1 MTVDARDGRRSIGA
15 LLRDLAEGSAT
26 LVRGEVRL
34 AKIEVGAAVSGI
46 GKGTALVATGAV
58 LALLGALS
66 LLAGIV
72 LLIGDQWLP
81 ADLYWVAALIVLILA
96 GAMAAWFAKRGLA
109 QLSPRQLAP
118 TETATTLKEDVE
130 WLKQRRTSGAISS

>member
-1 MTVDARDGRRSIGA
+1 MTVDARDGRRGIGS

-34 AKIEVGAAVSGI
+34 AKIEVGAAVTAL
-46 GKGTALVATGAV
+46 GKGTVLVATGAV
-58 LALLGALS
+58 LALLGGLS

-81 ADLYWVAALIVLILA
+81 ADRYWLAALIVLVIA
-96 GAMAAWFAKRGLA
+96 GAVAAWFANRGMGH
-109 QLSPRQLAP
+109 LSARQLAP
-118 TETATTLKEDVE
+118 DETATTLKEDME
-130 WLKQRRTSGAISS
+130 WLKQRRTSGATSS